1 MTEPTRQAS
10 FAHCPI
16 PFTSQDTVQLGHGSG
31 GKMMQDLIARLFLA
45 AFDNEALNSLDDQ
58 AVVQIGRQRLAIS
71 TDSFVVDPLFFPG
84 GDIGHLAICGT
95 VNDVAM
101 CGARPLFLS
110 VGFIIE
116 EGFSL
121 ADLQTIVLSM
131 KQTADKAGVVIV
143 TGDTKV
149 VNRGKG
155 DKLFINTTGI
165 GVVEHDFV
173 ISSRNLSHGDLILLN
188 GTIAEHGIA
197 VLSRREGLAF
207 QTTVTSDAAPLNG
220 LVAEIVRAGG
230 SSIHAMRDATRG
242 GLAAVLNEFAANSN
256 VGIRVREDRIAVRPA
271 VAGACEML
279 GFDPLYVAN
288 EGKVVVVVAR
298 ESVERVLDAM
308 RSHPLG
314 KDTSIIGEVIA
325 ESPGSVTMQTR
336 IGGTR
341 FVDMPVGEQL
351 PRIC

>member
-1 MTEPTRQAS
+1 MTEPIRQAT
-10 FAHCPI
+10 FGRCPI

-31 GKMMQDLIARLFLA
+31 GKMMQDLIARVFLT
-45 AFDNEALNSLDDQ
+45 AFDNEALNRLDDQ
-58 AVVQIGRQRLAIS
+58 AVVHIGTQRLAIS

-84 GDIGHLAICGT
+84 GDIGHLAVCGT

-101 CGARPLFLS
+101 CGAKPLFLS
-110 VGFIIE
+110 AGFIIE
-116 EGFSL
+116 EGFPL

-131 KQTADKAGVVIV
+131 KRTADEAGVIIV
-143 TGDTKV
+143 AGDTKV

-165 GVVEHDFV
+165 GVVEHDLV
-173 ISSRNLSHGDLILLN
+173 ISSRNIHRGDVILLN

-207 QTTVTSDAAPLNG
+207 RTTVTSDAAPLNG

-230 SSIHAMRDATRG
+230 SAIHAMRDATRG
-242 GLAAVLNEFAANSN
+242 GLAAVLNEFAGNSN
-256 VGIRVREDRIAVRPA
+256 VGIHVREDRIPIRPA

-288 EGKVVVVVAR
+288 EGKVVVAVAH
-298 ESVERVLDAM
+298 ESVDRVLDAM

-314 KDTSIIGEVIA
+314 KDTSVIGEVVA
-325 ESPGSVTMQTR
+325 ESPGAVTMLTR
-336 IGGTR
+336 IGGIR
-341 FVDMPVGEQL
+341 FVEMPVGEQL